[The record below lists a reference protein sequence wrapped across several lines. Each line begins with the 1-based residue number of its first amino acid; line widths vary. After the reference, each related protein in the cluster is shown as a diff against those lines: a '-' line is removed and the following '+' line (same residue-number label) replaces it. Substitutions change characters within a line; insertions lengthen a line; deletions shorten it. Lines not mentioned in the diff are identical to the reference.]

1 MKKHTSKYGDINDPK
16 TWKFPPVS
24 LGGLL
29 KPKPID
35 EQLYQWIKTGIQN
48 KQNGELK

>member
-1 MKKHTSKYGDINDPK
+1 MKKHTSKYGNINDPK
-16 TWKFPPVS
+16 TWKFP
-24 LGGLL
+24 
-29 KPKPID
+29 KPKPIN